1 MNELTDQTF
10 DIEINKSKFPII
22 IDFYTEWCGPCKMM
36 TPMIEEIA
44 KEYKDQLTI
53 LKVDIDKCPD
63 LIKKYNIMSI
73 PTLLYLDKNKKVIDQ
88 ISGFHNKDLL
98 IKKTNEIIKS

>member
-1 MNELTDQTF
+1 MNEITDQNFNT
-10 DIEINKSKFPII
+10 EINKINNTII
-22 IDFYTEWCGPCKMM
+22 IDFYAEWCGPCKMM

-73 PTLLYLDKNKKVIDQ
+73 PTLLYLNEKKEVIDQ

-98 IKKTNEIIKS
+98 IKKTNEIIKN